1 MLRVLTYDIHYIHQT
16 RQTNRTPLSA
26 IGDVIRARQA
36 DAVALIAP
44 LPRAQLDALAQTLG
58 MRAVYAPQDAP
69 PLTWLTRLPILG
81 GESYDYLT
89 GARPML
95 RLDANWNGLR
105 VSLFAVH
112 LHAGWRNA
120 DEQAR
125 SREVVALLEYLPRA
139 GGEPHLLAG
148 DFSALHP
155 LDGVAQRR
163 AFGPLGLLRRSA
175 AEEKGPRLAIPH
187 LLDASYTDCFR
198 AMHRGASR
206 EPGYTYP
213 ASQPRLRSD
222 YLFASAQL
230 ARRLV
235 ACDVVTA
242 PPAGLAADHFPVLA
256 EFL

>member
-1 MLRVLTYDIHYIHQT
+1 MLRVLTYDIHYTHQT
-16 RQTNRTPLSA
+16 RQTDRTPLSA
-26 IGDVIRARQA
+26 IGDVIRAQQA

-44 LPRAQLDALAQTLG
+44 PPRAQIDALAQTLG
-58 MRAVYAPQDAP
+58 MRAVYAPQDSP
-69 PLTWLTRLPILG
+69 PLAWLTRLPILG
-81 GESYDYLT
+81 GESYDYLP

-95 RLDANWNGLR
+95 RLDVNWNGLR

-112 LHAGWRNA
+112 LRAGWSSA

-139 GGEPHLLAG
+139 GGEPHLLTG

-155 LDGVAQRR
+155 LDVVAPRR

-175 AEEKGPRLAIPH
+175 AGEKVPRLAISH
-187 LLDASYTDCFR
+187 LLDASYADCFR

-213 ASQPRLRSD
+213 AVAA
-222 YLFASAQL
+222 ASAQ
-230 ARRLV
+230 
-235 ACDVVTA
+235 
-242 PPAGLAADHFPVLA
+242 
-256 EFL
+256 

>member
-1 MLRVLTYDIHYIHQT
+1 MLRVLTY
-16 RQTNRTPLSA
+16 NGPP
-26 IGDVIRARQA
+26 ARQVDRAQLRAIA
-36 DAVALIAP
+36 DVLSPQQAGAVALIATP
-44 LPRAQLDALAQTLG
+44 SRAQIDALAQALG
-58 MRAVYAPQDAP
+58 MRAVYAPQDSP
-69 PLTWLTRLPILG
+69 PLAWLTRLPILG
-81 GESYDYLT
+81 GESYDYLP

-95 RLDANWNGLR
+95 RLDVSWNGLR

-112 LHAGWRNA
+112 LRAGWRNA

-125 SREVVALLEYLPRA
+125 SREMVALLQYLPRVM
-139 GGEPHLLAG
+139 GEPHLIAG
-148 DFSALHP
+148 GFSALHP

-163 AFGPLGLLRRSA
+163 MFGVLRRPG
-175 AEEKGPRLAIPH
+175 AEERAVRLALPH
-187 LLDASYTDCFR
+187 LLDAGYTDCFR

-222 YLFASAQL
+222 YVFASAQL

-242 PPAGLAADHFPVLA
+242 PPAVSDHFPVLA